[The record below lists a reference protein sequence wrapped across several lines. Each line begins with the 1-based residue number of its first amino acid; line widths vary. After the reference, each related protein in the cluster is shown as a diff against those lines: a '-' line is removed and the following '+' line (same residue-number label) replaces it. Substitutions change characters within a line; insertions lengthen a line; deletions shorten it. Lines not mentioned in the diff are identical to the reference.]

1 MFYTE
6 IVGQHIPM
14 GGPSMVN
21 CGGGGWKDNRLT

>member
-21 CGGGGWKDNRLT
+21 CGGADGKIIG